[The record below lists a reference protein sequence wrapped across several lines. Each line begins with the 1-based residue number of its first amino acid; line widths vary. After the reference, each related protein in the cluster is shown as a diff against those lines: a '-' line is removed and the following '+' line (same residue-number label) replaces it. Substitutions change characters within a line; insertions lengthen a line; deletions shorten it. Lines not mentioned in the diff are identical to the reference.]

1 MLDRD
6 PRMYYMDWIWDRLV
20 WVKPIRLHSHARVF
34 SALSQSG
41 SRYWHS
47 QSLWLSIDRPARH
60 YRVTPWARSK
70 ACWELEGMAFTLNIH
85 IGHST
90 VWNLAFI
97 HFEVLDVH
105 QWCLFRNECN
115 DNCVTF
121 RKFHFS
127 NDFPPMQGINL
138 SNTFTHMPNRAGCF
152 TSSCIRGFEVSHA

>member
-1 MLDRD
+1 MNLSKAQVNSEDKYAKCGAWRTQQQYDIEASHMRDAHALYNQRD

-60 YRVTPWARSK
+60 YRVTPWARSE
-70 ACWELEGMAFTLNIH
+70 ACWELEGMAFILNIH

-90 VWNLAFI
+90 V
-97 HFEVLDVH
+97 
-105 QWCLFRNECN
+105 
-115 DNCVTF
+115 
-121 RKFHFS
+121 
-127 NDFPPMQGINL
+127 
-138 SNTFTHMPNRAGCF
+138 
-152 TSSCIRGFEVSHA
+152 